1 MIKDDEIEQKA
12 TDFAI
17 NAADVE
23 KDYVYGWVLN
33 AIYTQSALS
42 NLLILKGGNGL
53 RKAYLPN
60 TRFSKDL
67 DFSTHLSVDQRFLE
81 QELRNIC
88 ALVECQTAVR
98 FSKDRTV
105 VKKKDLPSDIQA
117 LEARLY
123 FKGFY
128 GEENITLKAQLDIT
142 QFDKI
147 YLPIQNRPLLHP
159 YSDGSL
165 CTATVKCQ
173 KIEEILASKLTTLL
187 HRRKPIDL
195 FDLLYSIIFSHEF
208 PVDRLQVISTF
219 LKKSIFEPQPTI
231 AKDQLLA
238 VPLEEFRPLWSSVV
252 APLRSLF
259 DFDFVARNFRSLIEA
274 LFGMVIRPAVA
285 PAAAAFGAGGGL
297 TRITSRPGL
306 GYHSPSYFSWGVRNA
321 LVAAGR
327 SQTLVELI
335 YDDGIRR
342 LVEPYKIEYY
352 VRKKDGMGL
361 EYFWGYDRTGGKSG
375 PGIKRFIC
383 DKILSVRPTNMAFVP
398 QFQPEF

>member
-1 MIKDDEIEQKA
+1 VITDSEIEEKA
-12 TDFAI
+12 KEFGI
-17 NAADVE
+17 NPADVE

-33 AIYTQSALS
+33 ELYTKSALG
-42 NLLILKGGNGL
+42 NVLILKGGNGL
-53 RKAYLPN
+53 RKTYLPS

-67 DFSTHLSVDQRFLE
+67 DFSSSLGMDQQFLE
-81 QELRNIC
+81 QELGKIC
-88 ALVECQTAVR
+88 GLVEGQTEVR

-105 VKKKDLPSDIQA
+105 VKNKDLPSDIQA

-147 YLPIQNRPLLHP
+147 YLPIQNRPLIHP
-159 YSDGSL
+159 YSDGSR

-187 HRRKPIDL
+187 HRRKAVDL
-195 FDLLYSIIFSHEF
+195 FDLLYSIIFSKEF
-208 PVDRLQVISTF
+208 PVDRLQVIRTF
-219 LKKSIFEPQPTI
+219 LKKSIFEPQPKI

-238 VPLEEFRPLWSSVV
+238 VPLEEFRPLWSNVV

-259 DFDFVARNFRSLIEA
+259 DFDFVTSNFASLIEA
-274 LFGMVIRPAVA
+274 LFGMVVQSAVA
-285 PAAAAFGAGGGL
+285 PAAAASAAGNSL
-297 TRITSRPGL
+297 TRITSRPAVGH
-306 GYHSPSYFSWGVRNA
+306 HSPSYFSWGVRNA

-383 DKILSVRPTNMAFVP
+383 DKIFSVRPTTMAFVP
-398 QFQPEF
+398 QFQSEF